1 MSAQG
6 GRRNRSP
13 LHVRSS
19 GAPFPV
25 RGMLNV
31 CVLYLLNKRLFILL
45 CFNYNLHIVFSL
57 QSLGIYFTQNGQ
69 NRGIKSLNV
78 IVYHCMFLNIL
89 RVLYYYHK
97 GKYVEI
103 K

>member
-25 RGMLNV
+25 RGMLIV
-31 CVLYLLNKRLFILL
+31 CVLYLLNKKLLILL
-45 CFNYNLHIVFSL
+45 CVSYDLHIVFFSL

-69 NRGIKSLNV
+69 NRGIQSWNV

-89 RVLYYYHK
+89 RVRILLS
-97 GKYVEI
+97 
-103 K
+103 

>member
-25 RGMLNV
+25 RGVLIV
-31 CVLYLLNKRLFILL
+31 CVLYLLNKNLLILL
-45 CFNYNLHIVFSL
+45 CVRYNLYIVFFHYKPLVYTSL
-57 QSLGIYFTQNGQ
+57 KMGKIEE
-69 NRGIKSLNV
+69 LN
-78 IVYHCMFLNIL
+78 L
-89 RVLYYYHK
+89 
-97 GKYVEI
+97 
-103 K
+103 

>member
-25 RGMLNV
+25 RGMLIV

-45 CFNYNLHIVFSL
+45 CVSYDLHIGFFFSL
-57 QSLGIYFTQNGQ
+57 QSLGIYFTQNG
-69 NRGIKSLNV
+69 
-78 IVYHCMFLNIL
+78 
-89 RVLYYYHK
+89 
-97 GKYVEI
+97 
-103 K
+103 

>member
-25 RGMLNV
+25 RGVLIV
-31 CVLYLLNKRLFILL
+31 CVLYLLNKKLLILL
-45 CFNYNLHIVFSL
+45 CVSYDLHIVFFFITKPWYILHSKWVKSRNSILECYCISL
-57 QSLGIYFTQNGQ
+57 Y
-69 NRGIKSLNV
+69 V
-78 IVYHCMFLNIL
+78 LNIL
-89 RVLYYYHK
+89 RVDIL
-97 GKYVEI
+97 I
-103 K
+103 T